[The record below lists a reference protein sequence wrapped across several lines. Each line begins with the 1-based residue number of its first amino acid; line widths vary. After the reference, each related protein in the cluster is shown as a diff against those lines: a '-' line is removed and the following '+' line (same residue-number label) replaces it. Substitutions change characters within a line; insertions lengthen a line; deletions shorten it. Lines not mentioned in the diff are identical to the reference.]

1 MPPTNLNVEIQK
13 CSDEVPS
20 FRFCLAIETTRC
32 VPIISLCIL
41 ETPRGHERG
50 HCVSTGKSSVD
61 RGREVWTEEDT
72 TDGLTEKVT
81 LSIKVPVLPVPRR
94 SSACQ

>member
-20 FRFCLAIETTRC
+20 FRFYLVIETTRC

-41 ETPRGHERG
+41 EIPRGHERG
-50 HCVSTGKSSVD
+50 HCVSTGKSSVC
-61 RGREVWTEEDT
+61 REVWTEEDT